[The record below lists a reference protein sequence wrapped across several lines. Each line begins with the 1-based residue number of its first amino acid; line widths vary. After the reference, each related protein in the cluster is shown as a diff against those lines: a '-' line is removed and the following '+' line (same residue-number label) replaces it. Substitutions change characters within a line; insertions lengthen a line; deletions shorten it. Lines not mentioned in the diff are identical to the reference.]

1 MNNKQNPINTNPNS
15 MNAFPNGQYGP
26 FGYNDNNQNRQ
37 RVPSNVFPPN
47 GGRQGSSS
55 GRYDGLTTNSQQL
68 MNSLPSMTNFN
79 KAFNPNAPIIETMDY
94 RNYNQLLH
102 NNVGESVFSES
113 IVEYKINIDSL
124 DRDLISYRDPFA
136 FTVIFDPPSTQTML
150 TPVKNYDKACNKGP
164 RLEKSVMHGPPKPH
178 ILKEFK
184 NVKFIRLDSIV
195 LPIFSKTTIKDGEV
209 IFDPDSRLIDDRY
222 IILRIRELDDDKSTL
237 VYDTGDDSARCCA
250 NGIVQTYPKP
260 FGIIYP
266 DKIIGRFYYRG
277 CFDYAMK
284 TYKSSTLGNIS
295 KLTIEL
301 FDSCGEPIRFNDL
314 IDVCKEDCPDPVD
327 LRHPFNNKI
336 QTFLSM
342 TIGVVESQVNT
353 NTKFEL

>member
-1 MNNKQNPINTNPNS
+1 MSNNPNS

-55 GRYDGLTTNSQQL
+55 GRFDGLTTNSQGL
-68 MNSLPSMTNFN
+68 MNTLPSMTNFS
-79 KAFNPNAPIIETMDY
+79 KAFQPNAPIIETMDY
-94 RNYNQLLH
+94 MNHNQLLH
-102 NNVGESVFSES
+102 NNVGESVFAES

-124 DRDLISYRDPFA
+124 DRDINAYRDPFA
-136 FTVIFDPPSTQTML
+136 FTVIFDPPSTTSMRI
-150 TPVKNYDKACNKGP
+150 PVKDYNNKSCNKGP
-164 RLEKSVMHGPPKPH
+164 RLEKTVVHGPPKPH

-195 LPIFSKTTIKDGEV
+195 LPIFTKTKVDENGEIV
-209 IFDPDSRLIDDRY
+209 FDPNSRLLDDRY
-222 IILRIRELDDDKSTL
+222 IILRIKELDDDKSTL
-237 VYDTGDDSARCCA
+237 VYDTGDDNARCCSG
-250 NGIVQTYPKP
+250 GIVQTYPKP

-266 DKIIGRFYYRG
+266 DKIIGRFYFRG

-284 TYKSSTLGNIS
+284 TYKSSTLGNIGR
-295 KLTIEL
+295 LTIEL

-314 IDVCKEDCPDPVD
+314 IDVCKEECADPAD

-336 QTFLSM
+336 QIFLSM

>member
-1 MNNKQNPINTNPNS
+1 MSNNPNS

-55 GRYDGLTTNSQQL
+55 GRFDGLTTNSQGL
-68 MNSLPSMTNFN
+68 MNTLPSMTNFS
-79 KAFNPNAPIIETMDY
+79 KAFQPNAPIIETMDY
-94 RNYNQLLH
+94 MNHNQLLH
-102 NNVGESVFSES
+102 NNVGESVFAES

-124 DRDLISYRDPFA
+124 DRDLNAYRDPFA
-136 FTVIFDPPSTQTML
+136 FTVIFDPPSTTSMRI
-150 TPVKNYDKACNKGP
+150 PVKDYGNKSCNKGP
-164 RLEKSVMHGPPKPH
+164 RLEKTVVHGPPKPH

-195 LPIFSKTTIKDGEV
+195 LPIFTKTKVDENGEIV
-209 IFDPDSRLIDDRY
+209 FDPNSRLLDDRY
-222 IILRIRELDDDKSTL
+222 IILRIKELDDDKSTL
-237 VYDTGDDSARCCA
+237 VYDTGDDNARCCSG
-250 NGIVQTYPKP
+250 GIVQTYPKP

-266 DKIIGRFYYRG
+266 DKIIGRFYFRG

-284 TYKSSTLGNIS
+284 TYKSSTLGNIGG
-295 KLTIEL
+295 LTIEL

-314 IDVCKEDCPDPVD
+314 IDVCKEECADPAD

-336 QTFLSM
+336 QIFLSM
-342 TIGVVESQVNT
+342 TIGVVESQVNS
-353 NTKFEL
+353 NYNI